1 MIATDAFLEPQHWH
15 FPVPVR
21 YGPGTRFELADYCR
35 RSGVHRPLL
44 VTDRATASLDMVTEL
59 TGHLRRQGL
68 EPQLFSDVDS
78 NPCDQNVYAG
88 IDYYRHCA
96 ADGVVAF
103 GGGSGMDA
111 GKAIA
116 FVAAAGSGAL
126 WDFEYASGVTPEYSA
141 QDFAPLFCIPTTA
154 GTGAEAD
161 SGSIITDTVL
171 RKKRCIYHA
180 QCAPE
185 IAILDPELLV
195 TLPASLT
202 AWTGCD
208 ALVHAIEAFSVNQFH
223 PLCDGIALQ
232 AMRLISGS
240 IRQSVSRGD
249 DLAARGAM
257 LTGSFLA
264 GVAFSKGL
272 GLVHA
277 VSHMIGAEYNTH
289 HGLTNA
295 VMLPAVLEF
304 NQHAIAGKVPDMCS
318 ALGLKDG
325 SFSTFSGAIV
335 ALLDDLEIPE
345 SLGNLG
351 VEESSIA
358 TIARKAMTDVC
369 MPTNLIEKV
378 LKQGR

>member
-1 MIATDAFLEPQHWH
+1 MPAPDAFLERQYWY

-21 YGPGTRFELADYCR
+21 YGPGTRFELANYCR
-35 RSGVHRPLL
+35 RSGIRRPLL
-44 VTDRATASLDMVTEL
+44 VTDRATASLDMVAEL
-59 TGHLRRQGL
+59 IGHLRHHNL

-78 NPCDQNVYAG
+78 NPSDLNVYAG
-88 IDYYRHCA
+88 IDYYRRCA
-96 ADGVVAF
+96 ADGVIAF

-116 FVAAAGSGAL
+116 FVAAAGSHAL
-126 WDFEYASGVTPEYSA
+126 WDFEYSNVVAPEYSA
-141 QDFAPLFCIPTTA
+141 KDFAPLLCIPTTA
-154 GTGAEAD
+154 GTGAEVD
-161 SGSIITDTVL
+161 SGSMITDTVL
-171 RKKRCIYHA
+171 RKKRCIFHA
-180 QCAPE
+180 NCIPE

-195 TLPASLT
+195 SLPASLT

-240 IRQSVSRGD
+240 IRQSVSCGD

-257 LTGSFLA
+257 LAGSCLA

-304 NQHAIAGKVPDMCS
+304 NEQAIADKVPDMCS
-318 ALGLKDG
+318 ALGLKDED
-325 SFSTFSGAIV
+325 FSTFFGAIV
-335 ALLDDLEIPE
+335 ELLDDLEIPE
-345 SLGNLG
+345 SLANLG

-369 MPTNLIEKV
+369 MPTNLAKC
-378 LKQGR
+378 